1 MFNLH
6 PLFNLPTGLDIFQP
20 KTEKTGFIDYK
31 SFLQTSLMLHDDM
44 LLPFLTQFKEHL
56 EKVQVCLGGIDSW
69 LMDTTSNVAYL
80 ENTFGIKLD
89 VRGSST
95 PWPTWCRCGDHVA
108 SARCGTCNTSFSQH
122 TIIGESSL
130 RACPK
135 PHYYQ
140 HFFCNKSYKV
150 LTDYFAEG
158 KFETTFDIS
167 KESDRAQLNLMATFL
182 SNASKVALDRIQNDR
197 SRGPDQTQQQAV
209 DAIVSDA
216 ISNVVHGNFDGS
228 FSSVNR

>member
-1 MFNLH
+1 M
-6 PLFNLPTGLDIFQP
+6 
-20 KTEKTGFIDYK
+20 
-31 SFLQTSLMLHDDM
+31 
-44 LLPFLTQFKEHL
+44 
-56 EKVQVCLGGIDSW
+56 
-69 LMDTTSNVAYL
+69 
-80 ENTFGIKLD
+80 
-89 VRGSST
+89 
-95 PWPTWCRCGDHVA
+95 
-108 SARCGTCNTSFSQH
+108 
-122 TIIGESSL
+122 
-130 RACPK
+130 
-135 PHYYQ
+135 
-140 HFFCNKSYKV
+140 